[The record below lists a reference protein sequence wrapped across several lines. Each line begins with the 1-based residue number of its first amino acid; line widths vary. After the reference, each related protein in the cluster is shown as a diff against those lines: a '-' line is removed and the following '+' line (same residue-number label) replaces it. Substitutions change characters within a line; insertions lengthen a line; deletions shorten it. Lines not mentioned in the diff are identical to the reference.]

1 MHCVDSQSDEI
12 GEERDDSRQL
22 LNKRSIIKQGLC
34 DLPECG
40 RFVYKHYLA
49 L

>member
-22 LNKRSIIKQGLC
+22 LHKEHYKQGLC